1 MGAISGWQHGRAVAK
16 SRNMDITA
24 PFFGSFTPADL
35 AAVTWLILAWLAA
48 GWITEHPPKRHPSV
62 SVLMKGYRREWMRHF
77 VTREPRIFDANI
89 LTSLREG
96 TAFFASACMI
106 AIGGGLALIGNTDQL
121 AGVARQF
128 DLEHAPALKWEIKIV
143 LVLFFVA
150 NALLR
155 FIWSHRLF
163 GYCAI
168 LMASVPNDAR
178 DPRALPA
185 AMQAAEINITAAR
198 SFNSGLR
205 CVYFALA
212 GVGWLAGPLALF
224 VTTGYVIFI
233 SWRREFAS
241 HSRRVI
247 LESIPGQA
255 GMGPGQ
261 DQSQHPG
268 Q

>member
-1 MGAISGWQHGRAVAK
+1 
-16 SRNMDITA
+16 MDISA
-24 PFFGSFTPADL
+24 SLSGPFTLADL
-35 AAVTWLILAWLAA
+35 LSVGWLFVAWLAI
-48 GWITEHPPKRHPSV
+48 GWITEHPPRNHPSV
-62 SVLMKGYRREWMRHF
+62 SEVMKAYRREWMRHF
-77 VTREPRIFDANI
+77 VTRDPRIFDANI

-128 DLEHAPALKWEIKIV
+128 DLEHVPALKWEIKIV

-168 LMASVPNDAR
+168 LMASVPNDPD
-178 DPRALPA
+178 DPRAMPS

-212 GVGWLAGPLALF
+212 AVGWLAGPAVLF

-233 SWRREFAS
+233 TLRREFAS
-241 HSRRVI
+241 HSRRAIMQHVPTDAG
-247 LESIPGQA
+247 LIPGD
-255 GMGPGQ
+255 G
-261 DQSQHPG
+261 QSQNPRHG
-268 Q
+268 

>member
-1 MGAISGWQHGRAVAK
+1 MASY
-16 SRNMDITA
+16 STA
-24 PFFGSFTPADL
+24 LRCSL
-35 AAVTWLILAWLAA
+35 AALRRWFSSGLI
-48 GWITEHPPKRHPSV
+48 P
-62 SVLMKGYRREWMRHF
+62 Y
-77 VTREPRIFDANI
+77 
-89 LTSLREG
+89 SLCR
-96 TAFFASACMI
+96 ASPFKMPLSASACMI

-128 DLEHAPALKWEIKIV
+128 DLEHVPALKWEIKIV

-168 LMASVPNDAR
+168 LMASVPNDPN
-178 DPRALPA
+178 DPRAIPS

-212 GVGWLAGPLALF
+212 AVGWLAGPTALF
-224 VTTGYVIFI
+224 LTTGYVIFI
-233 SWRREFAS
+233 TIRREFAS
-241 HSRRVI
+241 HSRRAIMQHVPADPA
-247 LESIPGQA
+247 LIPGDAQ
-255 GMGPGQ
+255 GQ
-261 DQSQHPG
+261 QPRD
-268 Q
+268 